1 MPLVPAKCTQC
12 GATLSIDSAQ
22 DAAICSF
29 CNTPFVVEKAINNY
43 NVTNTTN
50 IGAVEHLHVEGA
62 RSVESQLRSAE
73 TLMELRDYV
82 KAFKSFKALADDH
95 AYEWRSWW
103 GMARAKTCDYTNVVG
118 LREYEKGDVEEW
130 ANRAMQLAPAVEKPR
145 LEKTFNG
152 YKDAY
157 NKAKHAERVEIAGG
171 EANLSRIEGMSQAEL
186 LERYKE
192 LYEATWKLKCQVKE
206 WRDRR
211 WRSMVC
217 GVICMVLF
225 AASVWFGNGN
235 LAEPSLF
242 VIVMGVAV
250 VLCVLWFVAA
260 QFMLSSF
267 RNRHAH
273 SKDEF
278 SLAEQD
284 AAIMEKLGW
293 YTYWQDPYFDPY
305 SFGEE
310 LRRCRVHGVID

>member
-43 NVTNTTN
+43 SVTNNTN

-62 RSVESQLRSAE
+62 RSVESRLRSAE
-73 TLMELRDYV
+73 TLVELHDYY
-82 KAFKSFKALADDH
+82 KALKSFKALADDYV
-95 AYEWRSWW
+95 YEWRAWW

-130 ANRAMQLAPAVEKPR
+130 ANRAIQLAPAVEKPR
-145 LEKTFNG
+145 LEKTFNE

-157 NKAKHAERVEIAGG
+157 NKAKHAERVEIVGG
-171 EANLSRIEGMSQAEL
+171 ETNLSRIEGMSQAEL
-186 LERYKE
+186 LERYKKLYDETWE
-192 LYEATWKLKCQVKE
+192 LGCRVKE
-206 WRDRR
+206 WNDRR
-211 WRSMVC
+211 GWSIIC
-217 GVICMVLF
+217 GVICVALF

-242 VIVMGVAV
+242 VIVAGVAV
-250 VLCVLWFVAA
+250 ALCVLWLVGVQLMLVSFQSKHA
-260 QFMLSSF
+260 QC
-267 RNRHAH
+267 
-273 SKDEF
+273 KDQF
-278 SLAEQD
+278 SLTEKD

-293 YTYWQDPYFDPY
+293 YTYWQPP
-305 SFGEE
+305 
-310 LRRCRVHGVID
+310 LL